1 MLTLADIEA
10 AAARIA
16 GRVRR
21 TPLLDPQPC
30 DALPPGVVLKLE
42 LLQVTGSFK
51 ARGALSKLLSLD
63 EAAFRR
69 GLVTA
74 SGGNHGVAVA
84 YAGRQAGVPAT
95 VFVPA
100 NIAPAEGRSDRGPGC
115 AARRRGRVLG
125 RRRRRRA
132 PLRRGDGGGLPP
144 PLRRPAVVAGQ
155 GTLALEIL
163 VEAPDLDTLLIAIG
177 GGGLIAGVAVA
188 AKALKPGIRVVGVES
203 GCPTLERSLAAGRV
217 VELERV
223 ETVVP
228 TLAARRTD
236 PFNFEI
242 CRCHVERVV
251 LVSDDAMR
259 EAARTLW
266 RELGLAADMSGAAS
280 VAALMSGA
288 YHPARASGSAP
299 SSVGRDRRD
308 QPSRCSRNASVR
320 SQASFAASAL
330 KRRRRCRCGTRP
342 RRVVGVGLERDVP
355 REHGLEGRDGG
366 VVLGVEPGVVELERR
381 LDVAR
386 VPLRRRLA
394 VEDHRRVE
402 GGRRG
407 RQAGDDPA
415 AQAKPSAATLP
426 FPRHGP

>member
-42 LLQVTGSFK
+42 SLQVTGSFK

-100 NIAPAEGRSDRGPGC
+100 NIAPLKAARIEGLGARLVVEGEVWDVANA
-115 AARRRGRVLG
+115 AARRFAEETGAAYLHPF
-125 RRRRRRA
+125 A
-132 PLRRGDGGGLPP
+132 DPLV
-144 PLRRPAVVAGQ
+144 AAGQ
-155 GTLALEIL
+155 GTMALEIL
-163 VEAPDLDTLLIAIG
+163 AEAPDLDTLLVAIG

-188 AKALKPGIRVVGVES
+188 AKALKPGIRVVGVEPV

-242 CRCHVERVV
+242 CRRHVERVV

-259 EAARTLW
+259 EAALC
-266 RELGLAADMSGAAS
+266 SGASWAS
-280 VAALMSGA
+280 
-288 YHPARASGSAP
+288 PP
-299 SSVGRDRRD
+299 
-308 QPSRCSRNASVR
+308 
-320 SQASFAASAL
+320 
-330 KRRRRCRCGTRP
+330 T
-342 RRVVGVGLERDVP
+342 
-355 REHGLEGRDGG
+355 
-366 VVLGVEPGVVELERR
+366 
-381 LDVAR
+381 
-386 VPLRRRLA
+386 
-394 VEDHRRVE
+394 
-402 GGRRG
+402 
-407 RQAGDDPA
+407 
-415 AQAKPSAATLP
+415 
-426 FPRHGP
+426 